1 MRTRDFEQR
10 LMDSIANA
18 SRTSWWHLWLQK
30 HHIRMVRHRKNTHYA
45 ERDYKRVITFEVPTD
60 DSVVLMTVGETA
72 THLDFYYFGID
83 VGDNSTEN
91 LNVLY
96 ERHLLMKALRGH

>member
-10 LMDSIANA
+10 LMDSITNA
-18 SRTSWWHLWLQK
+18 SRSSWWHLWLQT
-30 HHIRMVRHRKNTHYA
+30 HQIRLVRHRKSTHYA

-83 VGDNSTEN
+83 VDDNSTEN
-91 LNVLY
+91 LNVSY
-96 ERHLLMKALRGH
+96 ERHLIMKALRGR